1 MRKHDGIHRQKVRIN
16 GLMAFNVYFGN
27 LLTVNSSWKSSGFS
41 EIQGQ
46 KVELYVVWARTLKLH
61 IGWASLRLLAQT
73 IYIVWAF

>member
-1 MRKHDGIHRQKVRIN
+1 MRKHDGMHRQKVRKN

-46 KVELYVVWARTLKLH
+46 KVELYVV
-61 IGWASLRLLAQT
+61 
-73 IYIVWAF
+73 